1 MSNPLLAPQ
10 IKSKLDTSTETFAE
24 NKTAMMEKLEKI
36 EELLEK
42 NIQVEIEKVK
52 YDASLLLKPLK
63 DPKIKLN

>member
-36 EELLEK
+36 EVRLCR
-42 NIQVEIEKVK
+42 IGWW
-52 YDASLLLKPLK
+52 YAP
-63 DPKIKLN
+63 P